1 MWDLNFKLKRYYHK
15 FKLNRIVSKGLV
27 VQQGHYGIRLLKSGF
42 LYLSEVK
49 SIHLLVRKTLKK
61 SGKIWFNINP
71 NLILTKKPIESRMGK
86 GKGGVT
92 EYVAVVPMGLI
103 LLEIESSSTIKT
115 LNLMQKIISKLHL
128 PAKLIKFKL

>member
-1 MWDLNFKLKRYYHK
+1 
-15 FKLNRIVSKGLV
+15 
-27 VQQGHYGIRLLKSGF
+27 
-42 LYLSEVK
+42 
-49 SIHLLVRKTLKK
+49 
-61 SGKIWFNINP
+61 
-71 NLILTKKPIESRMGK
+71 MGK

-103 LLEIESSSTIKT
+103 LLEIESSSTVKT